1 MEPVTSIVADCQ
13 GIRLDKYL
21 CQQLPELS
29 RAQVQRLI
37 ADGRVKV
44 NHRTHKSSYK
54 LNAGE
59 LLTVML
65 PHTTNQLS
73 PEDIPVT
80 IIYEDDDLLVVDKP
94 AGLTVH
100 PAPGHPSH
108 TLVNAILPHLATF
121 PGNMLRPGIV
131 HRLDKDTSG
140 LMVVAKNHVTY
151 THLINQ
157 FKTRAVTKFYQVLVT
172 GRLTPET
179 GAIDAP
185 IGRDPR
191 HRQRMAIVADGRPA
205 RSDYSVVKYIDDFSL
220 LEVRPHTGRTHQIR
234 VHLAAIGHPVVGD
247 KIYGVKSPGFPRQ
260 FLHASRLGFTLPS
273 TGQYTEFTSP
283 LPADLAEALTAV
295 G

>member
-44 NHRTHKSSYK
+44 NHRTTKSSYK

-65 PHTTNQLS
+65 PGTTNQLS
-73 PEDIPVT
+73 AEDIPVT

-157 FKTRAVTKFYQVLVT
+157 FKTRAVTKSYQVLVT

-283 LPADLAEALTAV
+283 LPADLAEALAAV